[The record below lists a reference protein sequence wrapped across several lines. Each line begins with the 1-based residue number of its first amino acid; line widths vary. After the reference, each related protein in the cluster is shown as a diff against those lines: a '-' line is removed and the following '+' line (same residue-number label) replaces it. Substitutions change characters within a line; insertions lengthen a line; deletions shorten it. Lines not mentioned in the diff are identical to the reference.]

1 MFSFLATLLS
11 PRGQTLWKILIVGE
25 LLHRVYMMFFLWGP
39 MNTIYSDMSR
49 HWDNAAHF
57 LKPGAMGAS
66 NPFFYQFWLWGFR
79 QLTHDNRI
87 AMNIMA
93 ISLSWAAL
101 LSWYL
106 VARTVVKEK
115 RTALMYTALFG
126 LIPTHALMYMYFMPE
141 TVLMPLTGIA
151 LALTLRALKRPSAIR
166 FLGSVFFW
174 VCAILTK
181 SVALPVAFVSSAY
194 ALWQQRRRRLLLL
207 IPALAITAAGFGIAG
222 QRAYTHFGR
231 YTPLGDGTLVSIYF
245 VSGKRDYQVA
255 WMNKKV
261 STGTFIFSSP
271 SFYISPFHPIK
282 WQSSRAG
289 LVRFTLDPGLHGKDV
304 EKTFM
309 EQLRQ
314 NKDKLPQL
322 IYENLIFLSFGHHWP
337 LSGLDN
343 WNGKICLHER
353 WIWFP
358 IFLASTILSLLWLRR
373 KRAFFPAITL
383 FATIALYGSQIT
395 VMEGRYRKF
404 IEPFTVLAVMASV
417 ERIRLA
423 RKGNPRPL
431 KRAKA

>member
-1 MFSFLATLLS
+1 MFSFLATALS
-11 PRGQTLWKILIVGE
+11 PRGQSFWKAAIAVD
-25 LLHRVYMMFFLWGP
+25 LLLRIGMIFFYWSP
-39 MNTIYSDMSR
+39 MDLIYSDMSR

-79 QLTHDNRI
+79 QLTHDNRL
-87 AMNIMA
+87 AMNIIALM
-93 ISLSWAAL
+93 LSWATL
-101 LSWYL
+101 LAWYL
-106 VARTVVKEK
+106 VARAVVKEK
-115 RTALMYTALFG
+115 RTALMYTAIFG

-141 TVLMPLTGIA
+141 TVLMPLTGAA
-151 LALTLRALKRPSAIR
+151 LALTLHVIKRPTALR

-194 ALWQQRRRRLLLL
+194 ALWRQRRRRLVLL
-207 IPALAITAAGFGIAG
+207 ISALMIAAAGFGVAG
-222 QRAYTHFGR
+222 QRAYVYFGR

-245 VSGKRDYQVA
+245 VSGARDYQVA

-261 STGTFIFSSP
+261 PMGTFIFSSP
-271 SFYISPFHPIK
+271 SFYISPFYPIK
-282 WQSSRAG
+282 WQSSRTG
-289 LVRFTLDPGLHGKDV
+289 LVKFTLDPKLHGTDV
-304 EKTFM
+304 QKTFW
-309 EQLRQ
+309 EQLDK
-314 NKDKLPQL
+314 NKAKLPRL

-343 WNGKICLHER
+343 WSGKLCLTER

-358 IFLASTILSLLWLRR
+358 IILASTILNLLWLRR
-373 KRAFFPAITL
+373 KRAFFPAIAL

-404 IEPFTVLAVMASV
+404 IEPIVLLAVFASV
-417 ERIRLA
+417 ERIRSS
-423 RKGNPRPL
+423 RKGYPRRL
-431 KRAKA
+431 KTAKS